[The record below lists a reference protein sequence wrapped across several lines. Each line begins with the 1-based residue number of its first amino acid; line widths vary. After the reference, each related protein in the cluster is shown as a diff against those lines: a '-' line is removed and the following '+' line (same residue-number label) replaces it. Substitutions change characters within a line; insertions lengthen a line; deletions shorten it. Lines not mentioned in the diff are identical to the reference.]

1 MEKPCALGEG
11 ALTQGFD
18 TRLGPS
24 LLGTDHRPPEAAAC
38 PHPSGEMV
46 SFSRAV
52 QAPAP
57 SPPAPHCL
65 LLASQVTLGS
75 STTTLGLCFLIC
87 RAGGVALVSPDAVSG
102 KGR

>member
-46 SFSRAV
+46 SFSRSRRQL
-52 QAPAP
+52 QAPRP
-57 SPPAPHCL
+57 PHCL